1 MVEFIKASLLMQ
13 LYFQDK
19 KWYESKDFS
28 ELCTNVKHRSIQ

>member
-28 ELCTNVKHRSIQ
+28 EH